1 MNQTRTAIRYA
12 ISFAF
17 SFIVSMTFAACGDDN
32 DSSSE
37 GTEPAASTGEAAT
50 VCINKYITVSVVDD
64 EVNGFREAV
73 EDALPGTKFE
83 VQSAEGDAG
92 ANQTISAQ
100 FARGGCDLIVAA
112 TTPGAQAALA
122 ATSDIPIVFL
132 GVSNPVQA
140 GLVETLDRPGG
151 NVTGASD
158 PLPVEAELD
167 AMLEALP
174 DATTVGLIW
183 TSGDEAGELHTKRAR
198 DHIQEL
204 GLKVREAPLTSSG
217 DASQAAQSIAKD
229 VDLIQ
234 LPCDATT
241 LAAVPAIVAA
251 ATDAGV
257 PVVGCSSE
265 AVDGGAIL
273 SGAYD
278 YVELGR
284 LAGEIAVRILQGE
297 SPAEIAVVVPPVTGF
312 DVNVTKAKELGI
324 VLPETLVAEAVRKI

>member
-1 MNQTRTAIRYA
+1 MNQTKTTNKYATA
-12 ISFAF
+12 FAF
-17 SFIVSMTFAACGDDN
+17 AAVFSMMFSACGGGNDN
-32 DSSSE
+32 SSG
-37 GTEPAASTGEAAT
+37 GTGSSDGAT
-50 VCINKYITVSVVDD
+50 VCINKYITVGPVDD
-64 EVNGFREAV
+64 EVNGFIAAV
-73 EDALPGTKFE
+73 EEALPGTKFD

-92 ANQTISAQ
+92 TNQTISEK

-112 TTPGAQAALA
+112 TTPGSQAALA

-132 GVSNPVQA
+132 GVSNPVPA

-174 DATTVGLIW
+174 DARTVGLIW
-183 TSGDEAGELHTKRAR
+183 TSGDTAGELHTKRAR
-198 DHIQEL
+198 DHIQKL
-204 GLKVREAPLTSSG
+204 GLKVREAPITSSG

-241 LAAVPAIVAA
+241 LAAVSAIVAA
-251 ATDAGV
+251 ATAARV
-257 PVVGCSSE
+257 PVIGCSSE

-278 YVELGR
+278 YVELGK
-284 LAGEIAVRILQGE
+284 LAGAIGVRILKGE
-297 SPAEIAVVVPPVTGF
+297 SPSEIAVVVPPVTGF

-324 VLPETLVAEAVRKI
+324 VLPEKLVAEAVRKI